1 MMRLVTILDI
11 LQIRNVVWL
20 LWEGGGGSAG
30 GGGVYPLVGGTPLHH
45 GARLHALLLLDARQ
59 HGPGVTLARLAQP
72 VLACPT
78 GYRGQSLHT
87 W

>member
-1 MMRLVTILDI
+1 MRLVTILDS
-11 LQIRNVVWL
+11 LKIRDVVWL
-20 LWEGGGGSAG
+20 VREGRGGSAG
-30 GGGVYPLVGGTPLHH
+30 GGRVYPLVGGAPLHH

-78 GYRGQSLHT
+78 GYHGQSLHT